1 MDTMTVSG
9 FRKNMAAAFNKAAEG
24 EDVKIRRG
32 KQIFAIVPIKG
43 DEPAISP
50 ELQARLDKAREEY
63 KKGNFISLKSHEEID
78 KYFEN
83 L

>member
-24 EDVKIRRG
+24 EDVKVRRG

-50 ELQARLDKAREEY
+50 ELQTRLDKAREEY
-63 KKGNFISLKSHEEID
+63 KKGDYIRVTTHEELH
-78 KYFEN
+78 N
-83 L
+83 LLESL